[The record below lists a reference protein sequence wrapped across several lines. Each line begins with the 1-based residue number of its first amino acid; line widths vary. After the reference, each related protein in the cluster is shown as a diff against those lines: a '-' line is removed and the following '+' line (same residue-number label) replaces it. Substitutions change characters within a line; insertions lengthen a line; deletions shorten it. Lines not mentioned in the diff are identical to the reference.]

1 MTKKQRHPASSSLYI
16 FLGLGSLIIL
26 WWLLSILAG
35 PLLISSPY
43 TTIRALFTMLRSPI
57 FYENIF
63 WTATRILG
71 ILLFAGTGGI
81 FLAAIALF
89 DKRLEESLEP
99 FRWICMTIPPVVMIV
114 VIMFWMG
121 VGSNMIIVFGSL
133 ILWPIMY
140 VNILQ
145 GSRIYTEEL
154 RETAKV
160 FDISPKIRLRHFFL
174 PAIAPALLA
183 GAVQVICSAIRATV
197 LAEVLGAEKGIG
209 AAIATYARQLNTE
222 RMTAWVVIVLLMAV
236 AAEFLLLRPI
246 SKKAYQWRN
255 HT

>member
-1 MTKKQRHPASSSLYI
+1 MTMLVKLSKHPSRYI
-16 FLGLGSLIIL
+16 FLGAGALLCIWWVLSL
-26 WWLLSILAG
+26 LAG

-43 TTIRALFTMLRSPI
+43 ATFSSLIAMLNNRT

-63 WTATRILG
+63 WTVFRIGG

-81 FLAAIALF
+81 ILAAIALF
-89 DKRLEESLEP
+89 DKRLEEALEP

-114 VIMFWMG
+114 VIMYWMG
-121 VGSNMIIVFGSL
+121 VGSNMIIVFGSV

-154 RETAKV
+154 RETARV
-160 FDISPKIRLRHFFL
+160 FQISPAMRLRHFFL
-174 PAIAPALLA
+174 PAIAPALFA
-183 GAVQVICSAIRATV
+183 GAVQVICSAIRATI
-197 LAEVLGAEKGIG
+197 LAEVLGTEKGVG
-209 AAIATYARQLNTE
+209 AAIAIHARLLNTD
-222 RMTAWVVIVLLMAV
+222 RMTAWVIIVLFLAI

-246 SKKAYQWRN
+246 LRRTYRWRN
-255 HT
+255 AS